1 MRRRA
6 SVSLLFLF
14 FHTYLRTFLSAEKIL
29 KKMEKLV
36 RYLKFMLSTLG
47 GTAVDCGVMWILAEV
62 LFAESEIV
70 GLFVA
75 PTVSFECAV
84 LTNYTLAYFFVWK
97 DRVGERSVRGFW
109 GRFLPYNVSC
119 IAAFLIKMV
128 PFILI
133 RHFAG
138 LNVVLCN
145 LIALVFSGI
154 FNFVMN
160 EWVIFRKRKTEI
172 CE

>member
-1 MRRRA
+1 
-6 SVSLLFLF
+6 
-14 FHTYLRTFLSAEKIL
+14 
-29 KKMEKLV
+29 MEKLV

-47 GTAVDCGVMWILAEV
+47 GTAVDCGVMWLLAEV
-62 LFAESEIV
+62 LFADVKWV
-70 GLFVA
+70 GLVLA

-160 EWVIFRKRKTEI
+160 EWVIFRKKG
-172 CE
+172 

>member
-1 MRRRA
+1 M
-6 SVSLLFLF
+6 
-14 FHTYLRTFLSAEKIL
+14 L
-29 KKMEKLV
+29 KKMGKLF

-47 GTAVDCGVMWILAEV
+47 GTAVDCGVMWFLAEV
-62 LFAESEIV
+62 LFAESEFV
-70 GLFVA
+70 GLFIG
-75 PTVSFECAV
+75 SG
-84 LTNYTLAYFFVWK
+84 K
-97 DRVGERSVRGFW
+97 RHQ
-109 GRFLPYNVSC
+109 GRR
-119 IAAFLIKMV
+119 IIKMV

-160 EWVIFRKRKTEI
+160 EWVIFRKKS
-172 CE
+172 

>member
-14 FHTYLRTFLSAEKIL
+14 FHTYLPDLPVRRKKML

-47 GTAVDCGVMWILAEV
+47 GTAVDCLVMWLLAEV

-160 EWVIFRKRKTEI
+160 EWVIFRKRKT
-172 CE
+172 

>member
-1 MRRRA
+1 M
-6 SVSLLFLF
+6 
-14 FHTYLRTFLSAEKIL
+14 L
-29 KKMEKLV
+29 KKMEKLL

-47 GTAVDCGVMWILAEV
+47 GTAVDCGVMWLLAEV
-62 LFAESEIV
+62 LFAESEFV
-70 GLFVA
+70 GLFIA

-97 DRVGERSVRGFW
+97 DRVGERSARGFW
-109 GRFLPYNVSC
+109 IRFLPYNVSC
-119 IAAFLIKMV
+119 IAAFVIKMV
-128 PFILI
+128 PFVLI

-160 EWVIFRKRKTEI
+160 EWVIFRKKYQDTF
-172 CE
+172 

>member
-1 MRRRA
+1 
-6 SVSLLFLF
+6 
-14 FHTYLRTFLSAEKIL
+14 
-29 KKMEKLV
+29 MEKLA
-36 RYLKFMLSTLG
+36 RYIKFMLSTLG
-47 GTAVDCGVMWILAEV
+47 GTAVDCLVMWLLAEV
-62 LFAESEIV
+62 IFAQSDVV

-84 LTNYTLAYFFVWK
+84 FTNYTLACFFVWK
-97 DRVGERSVRGFW
+97 DRVGERSARGFW
-109 GRFLPYNVSC
+109 TRFLPYNVSC

-145 LIALVFSGI
+145 LIALCLSGI

-160 EWVIFRKRKTEI
+160 EWVIFRKKG
-172 CE
+172 

>member
-1 MRRRA
+1 M
-6 SVSLLFLF
+6 V
-14 FHTYLRTFLSAEKIL
+14 
-29 KKMEKLV
+29 
-36 RYLKFMLSTLG
+36 STLG
-47 GTAVDCGVMWILAEV
+47 GTAVDCAVMWLLAEV
-62 LFAESEIV
+62 LFPGTEYV

-84 LTNYTLAYFFVWK
+84 FTNYTLAYFFVWK
-97 DRVGERSVRGFW
+97 DRVGERSARGFL

-128 PFILI
+128 PFVLI

-138 LNVVLCN
+138 LNVVVCN
-145 LIALVFSGI
+145 LLALIFSGI

-160 EWVIFRKRKTEI
+160 EWVIFRKKTK
-172 CE
+172 

>member
-1 MRRRA
+1 M
-6 SVSLLFLF
+6 
-14 FHTYLRTFLSAEKIL
+14 L

-47 GTAVDCGVMWILAEV
+47 GTAVDCGVMWLLAEV

-119 IAAFLIKMV
+119 IAAVLIKMV
-128 PFILI
+128 PVNLI

-145 LIALVFSGI
+145 LIALCLSGI

-160 EWVIFRKRKTEI
+160 EWVIFRKRKT
-172 CE
+172 

>member
-1 MRRRA
+1 MRK
-6 SVSLLFLF
+6 LL
-14 FHTYLRTFLSAEKIL
+14 
-29 KKMEKLV
+29 

-47 GTAVDCGVMWILAEV
+47 GTAVDCGVMWLLAEV
-62 LFAESEIV
+62 LFADVKWV
-70 GLFVA
+70 GLVLA

-97 DRVGERSVRGFW
+97 DRVGERSARGFW
-109 GRFLPYNVSC
+109 GRFLFYNVSC

-160 EWVIFRKRKTEI
+160 EWVIFRKRKI
-172 CE
+172 

>member
-1 MRRRA
+1 
-6 SVSLLFLF
+6 
-14 FHTYLRTFLSAEKIL
+14 
-29 KKMEKLV
+29 MEKLV

-47 GTAVDCGVMWILAEV
+47 GTAVDCGVMWLLAEV
-62 LFAESEIV
+62 LFAEFDVV

-84 LTNYTLAYFFVWK
+84 FTNYTLAYFFVWK
-97 DRVGERSVRGFW
+97 DRVGERSARGFW
-109 GRFLPYNVSC
+109 TRFLPYNVSC
-119 IAAFLIKMV
+119 IAAFLIKMI
-128 PFILI
+128 PFSLI

-145 LIALVFSGI
+145 LIALCLSGI

-160 EWVIFRKRKTEI
+160 EWVIFRKRKT
-172 CE
+172 

>member
-1 MRRRA
+1 M
-6 SVSLLFLF
+6 V
-14 FHTYLRTFLSAEKIL
+14 
-29 KKMEKLV
+29 
-36 RYLKFMLSTLG
+36 STLG
-47 GTAVDCGVMWILAEV
+47 GTAVDCAVMWLLAEV
-62 LFAESEIV
+62 LFPGTEYV

-84 LTNYTLAYFFVWK
+84 FTNYTLAYFFVWK
-97 DRVGERSVRGFW
+97 DRVGERSARGFW

-128 PFILI
+128 PFVLI

-138 LNVVLCN
+138 LNVVVCN
-145 LIALVFSGI
+145 LLALIFSGI

-160 EWVIFRKRKTEI
+160 EWVIFRKRTK
-172 CE
+172 

>member
-1 MRRRA
+1 
-6 SVSLLFLF
+6 
-14 FHTYLRTFLSAEKIL
+14 
-29 KKMEKLV
+29 MEKLA
-36 RYLKFMLSTLG
+36 RYIKFMLSTLG
-47 GTAVDCGVMWILAEV
+47 GTAVDCLVMWLLAEV
-62 LFAESEIV
+62 LFAQSEV
-70 GLFVA
+70 VSLLVA

-84 LTNYTLAYFFVWK
+84 FANYTLAYFFVWK
-97 DRVGERSVRGFW
+97 DRVGERSARGFW

-128 PFILI
+128 PFVLI

-145 LIALVFSGI
+145 LIALCLSGI

-160 EWVIFRKRKTEI
+160 EWVIFRKKS
-172 CE
+172 

>member
-1 MRRRA
+1 MVR
-6 SVSLLFLF
+6 
-14 FHTYLRTFLSAEKIL
+14 
-29 KKMEKLV
+29 KMEKLV

-47 GTAVDCGVMWILAEV
+47 GTAVDCGVMWLLAEV
-62 LFAESEIV
+62 LFAESEFV

-97 DRVGERSVRGFW
+97 DRVGERSARGFW
-109 GRFLPYNVSC
+109 TRFLPYNASC

-128 PFILI
+128 PFVLI

-138 LNVVLCN
+138 LNVVICN
-145 LIALVFSGI
+145 LIALIFSGI

-160 EWVIFRKRKTEI
+160 EWVIFRKKEKPVK
-172 CE
+172 

>member
-47 GTAVDCGVMWILAEV
+47 GTAVDCGVMWLLAEV

-70 GLFVA
+70 GLFIA

-160 EWVIFRKRKTEI
+160 EWVIFRKKG
-172 CE
+172 